1 MFVAQ
6 LIGEPGTEYP
16 VGAPLL
22 LVVDSAAEVST
33 ARMPAGAGA
42 SAAAAPAPSTAPAVA
57 AAGAGG
63 GAAPARTPSIAF
75 KHGARDVINAEIGRV
90 GSGGAVGGGAAA
102 TASTAGVRSSSS
114 SSSSSAAAAAPAPT
128 PVAAPVAAA
137 TSGAPPH
144 SRAGGSFTDV
154 KASGVRKV
162 IAARLSESKATIP
175 HAYAAIDCN
184 LDALLALRTKLK
196 AVGVSVSVN
205 DLVIAAAARAL
216 KAVPEANA
224 YYDAKAD
231 AVRENKGVDVSVAVA
246 TDGGLIT
253 PIVKGADGL
262 GLTGISSKVKDLA
275 GRARAGKLK
284 PEEYQGGS
292 FTISN
297 LGASRAASD
306 GVRT

>member
-114 SSSSSAAAAAPAPT
+114 SSSSSAAAAAPAS
-128 PVAAPVAAA
+128 APLAAA

-297 LGASRAASD
+297 LGESPAASD